1 MEYKILFHLKPL
13 DLSLREDIQLFPGIF
28 ITSDDISKLCNRLV
42 ETLYWHI
49 DNAKSLA
56 RIRISDHGYA
66 GCSHDWHP
74 SDFQF
79 LGNEDPKKIP
89 QMLRDWND
97 EQNRNVQ
104 ARLIELQ
111 SMVRNG
117 TKPDDPAAVR
127 VLSEAR
133 AAISDWAD
141 DQKGVLSSHMV
152 VDGYEPIHTR
162 VATDTQENIMRHP
175 EDWAILTVISPED

>member
-1 MEYKILFHLKPL
+1 
-13 DLSLREDIQLFPGIF
+13 
-28 ITSDDISKLCNRLV
+28 
-42 ETLYWHI
+42 
-49 DNAKSLA
+49 
-56 RIRISDHGYA
+56 
-66 GCSHDWHP
+66 
-74 SDFQF
+74 
-79 LGNEDPKKIP
+79 
-89 QMLRDWND
+89 MLRDWND

-117 TKPDDPAAVR
+117 TKPDDPAAIR

-152 VDGYEPIHTR
+152 VDGYESIHTR
-162 VATDTQENIMRHP
+162 VATDTQEDIMRHP